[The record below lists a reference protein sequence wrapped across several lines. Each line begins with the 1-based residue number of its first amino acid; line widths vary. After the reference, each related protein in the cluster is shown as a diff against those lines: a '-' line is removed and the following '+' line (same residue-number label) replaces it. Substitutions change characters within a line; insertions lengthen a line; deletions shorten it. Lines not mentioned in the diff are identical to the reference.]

1 MKPLRSNP
9 EEIARTLGILFAVG
23 DVIELRIP
31 KTERDGTVSGYF
43 TDHAALAKQLAARNG
58 DVGVYIT
65 LNPAAPSLLARCANR
80 VRIRARVTTADK
92 DILERRWLLIDLD
105 PLRPAEISASDPE
118 HEAALERAR
127 DIRMV
132 LSEEGWPAPV
142 LADSGNGAHLLYRVD
157 LPNDEASTRLLEAV
171 LKALAARFNDA
182 TVKVDEAVFNAAR
195 IVKAYGTVSRK
206 GDDVPERPHRLSR
219 ILETPP
225 TLELVSRDLL
235 QALLPP
241 EAPPSKPRP
250 APSRSRFNIEAFS
263 RSIFGP
269 ARRSITRADASGFWR
284 SARSTPIT
292 KRPMPP
298 YSSVPMAA
306 WASNVFTTVAAA
318 RRGRTCER
326 ALNRHARANGH
337 RVRVFLRHRTRLK
350 STPALSRRRSIRST
364 C

>member
-1 MKPLRSNP
+1 MKPLRSDP
-9 EEIARTLGILFAVG
+9 QEIARTLNVLFVDG
-23 DVIELRIP
+23 DVVELRVP
-31 KTERDGTVSGYF
+31 KTQNDGVLSGYF
-43 TDHAALAKQLAARNG
+43 TDHAALARAAAARNG
-58 DVGVYIT
+58 DQGVYVT
-65 LNPAAPSLLARCANR
+65 LNPVVPSLLARAANR
-80 VRIRARVTTADK
+80 VRSRARVTTADK
-92 DILERRWLLIDLD
+92 DIQQRRWLLVDCD
-105 PLRPAEISASDPE
+105 PVRPSEISSSNAE
-118 HEAALERAR
+118 HEAALERAC
-127 DIRMV
+127 DIRSV

-157 LPNDEASTRLLEAV
+157 LPNDEPSTLLLAAV

-182 TVKVDEAVFNAAR
+182 AVKVDEAVFNAAR
-195 IVKAYGTVSRK
+195 ISKVYGTMARK

-292 KRPMPP
+292 TRRTPP
-298 YSSVPMAA
+298 CSSGLMAP
-306 WASNVFTTVAAA
+306 WASNASTTVAA
-318 RRGRTCER
+318 GRHGKMCER
-326 ALNRHARANGH
+326 ALKRHARAG
-337 RVRVFLRHRTRLK
+337 TRLK